1 MILSGPQVCERLR
14 VFLIIR
20 PMISISSLSNEL
32 REQVVHAMQSGESP
46 VWIAQ
51 PIPSMANQLST
62 PYLFFSVFGVFFS
75 ALVYIVAGLLNIYML
90 FSLLF
95 TGVAVGMVFIIRRR
109 MKRTV
114 YILTEQRAIVLR
126 PTGVTKKGGWQLI
139 AWPLIAGLVKERVLR
154 NDGSGDL
161 IFGYEPKKSSE
172 DTTVPMGFFNLPELR
187 RVEQM
192 LMDITPSSR
201 N

>member
-1 MILSGPQVCERLR
+1 
-14 VFLIIR
+14 
-20 PMISISSLSNEL
+20 MISISSLSDEL

-62 PYLFFSVFGVFFS
+62 PYLFFSGFGVFFS

-95 TGVAVGMVFIIRRR
+95 IGVAVGMVFIIRRR

-126 PTGVTKKGGWQLI
+126 PTGVTKTGGWQLI
-139 AWPLIAGLVKERVLR
+139 AWPLSAGLVKERVLR

-192 LMDITPSSR
+192 LMDITPR